1 MNEIIQFKKQRD
13 LGEILTDTFKFIRI
27 NWKPLFGLILKN
39 TGPAL
44 LIVLLAF
51 IYYTQSTIMSIG
63 DLSSIYG
70 PAEMFTGGVIISLLV
85 LLFAAISFYSL
96 LYGTILYYI
105 KSHVKN
111 EGIVDKEEVNNGVKN
126 SFWNLIG
133 LSFLVALI
141 TGAGLIFCVIPGL
154 YLGTVLATTF
164 AIHVMEKRDI
174 TDAISYSFELI
185 KGEWW
190 MTFATL
196 FVVFILYYILMFVFQ
211 LPQYIYFFIKSFTM
225 LQEISADPTSMFDW
239 TYIAL
244 NVIAMI
250 AQYLTYTFIVI
261 ATVFIYYNLNEKKN
275 FTGTME
281 AIETIGKED

>member
-105 KSHVKN
+105 KSYVKN
-111 EGIVDKEEVNNGVKN
+111 EGVVNREEVNSGV
-126 SFWNLIG
+126 
-133 LSFLVALI
+133 
-141 TGAGLIFCVIPGL
+141 
-154 YLGTVLATTF
+154 
-164 AIHVMEKRDI
+164 
-174 TDAISYSFELI
+174 
-185 KGEWW
+185 
-190 MTFATL
+190 
-196 FVVFILYYILMFVFQ
+196 
-211 LPQYIYFFIKSFTM
+211 
-225 LQEISADPTSMFDW
+225 
-239 TYIAL
+239 
-244 NVIAMI
+244 
-250 AQYLTYTFIVI
+250 
-261 ATVFIYYNLNEKKN
+261 
-275 FTGTME
+275 
-281 AIETIGKED
+281 